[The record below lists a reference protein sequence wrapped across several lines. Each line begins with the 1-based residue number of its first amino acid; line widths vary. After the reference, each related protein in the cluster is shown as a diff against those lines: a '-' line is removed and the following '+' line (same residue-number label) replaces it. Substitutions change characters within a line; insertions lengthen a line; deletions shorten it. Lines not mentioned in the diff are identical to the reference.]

1 MSVSAIIIAAVVV
14 GGTGIVI
21 GIILG
26 IAGEKFKVEVDPKEE
41 EVLAEDDESLLSI
54 KLLLATVDEAS
65 LESEP
70 SSVVVSFVMLPSV
83 LLTLSALLVF
93 SDAVKESSVVFPVIA
108 FFKLHD
114 ESDKHN
120 IVVQHKIN
128 KFLFI
133 ISPLKKLILNRYYH
147 IL

>member
-1 MSVSAIIIAAVVV
+1 MSVSAIILDAVVV

-41 EVLAEDDESLLSI
+41 EVLAEDDESLLSV

-65 LESEP
+65 LEFEP

>member
-1 MSVSAIIIAAVVV
+1 MSVSAIILAAVVV

-54 KLLLATVDEAS
+54 NLLLATVDEAS

-83 LLTLSALLVF
+83 LLTLSALSALSVF

-108 FFKLHD
+108 FFKLH
-114 ESDKHN
+114 DKHN

>member
-1 MSVSAIIIAAVVV
+1 
-14 GGTGIVI
+14 
-21 GIILG
+21 
-26 IAGEKFKVEVDPKEE
+26 
-41 EVLAEDDESLLSI
+41 LLSI